1 MHGTVCMLR
10 EVVSRRRGG
19 YFIPQLR
26 EVSSSVMSWLLT
38 LPSHKMNCNDIIHT
52 MGNTLAPHAYHMRT
66 KIAPFQ
72 IQVVVCGLGWCVRNS
87 SHQPEPPLSSDET
100 QVLGL
105 GAALGDARVVEEE
118 GQHHEGG
125 DLVMRNE
132 SS

>member
-52 MGNTLAPHAYHMRT
+52 LPSHKMNCNDIIHTMGNTLAPHAYHMRT

-72 IQVVVCGLGWCVRNS
+72 I
-87 SHQPEPPLSSDET
+87 
-100 QVLGL
+100 
-105 GAALGDARVVEEE
+105 
-118 GQHHEGG
+118 
-125 DLVMRNE
+125 
-132 SS
+132 